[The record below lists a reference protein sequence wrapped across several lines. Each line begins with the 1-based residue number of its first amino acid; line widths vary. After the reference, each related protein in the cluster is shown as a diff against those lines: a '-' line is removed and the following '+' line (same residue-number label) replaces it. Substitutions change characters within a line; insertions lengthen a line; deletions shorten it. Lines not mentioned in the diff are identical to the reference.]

1 MIRSSILS
9 KENKHIY
16 ITMKKQAT
24 IPTQNQENTFGNL
37 ITQRFQIFSFVMIFV
52 VVYEV

>member
-1 MIRSSILS
+1 MVRSSILS

-24 IPTQNQENTFGNL
+24 EPTQNQENTFGNL
-37 ITQRFQIFSFVMIFV
+37 ITQIFSFVMIFV
-52 VVYEV
+52 VLYEV